1 MSNIKLVSLHI
12 PKTAGTSFYKTIQ
25 DAYGITSV
33 ARLDIKPNINK
44 ILLNTIE
51 YNDTFL
57 PDEIEVIHGHFN
69 VLDLYEKYPET
80 KDLPMITWL
89 RDPVTRV
96 ISNYFYLQ
104 ERLTTFLSSHENNRA
119 ILDKMMKSIE
129 EFIATDINRNKMS
142 RFLIGK
148 NLSDFKFVGLIE
160 YYEED
165 LQSLSNLLNIQFNQ
179 NQVNVTANDNKYD
192 VSSDIIELIK
202 QYNQEDIALYEEAI
216 SIRNKRLS

>member
-1 MSNIKLVSLHI
+1 
-12 PKTAGTSFYKTIQ
+12 
-25 DAYGITSV
+25 
-33 ARLDIKPNINK
+33 
-44 ILLNTIE
+44 
-51 YNDTFL
+51 
-57 PDEIEVIHGHFN
+57 
-69 VLDLYEKYPET
+69 
-80 KDLPMITWL
+80 
-89 RDPVTRV
+89 
-96 ISNYFYLQ
+96 
-104 ERLTTFLSSHENNRA
+104 
-119 ILDKMMKSIE
+119 MKSIE